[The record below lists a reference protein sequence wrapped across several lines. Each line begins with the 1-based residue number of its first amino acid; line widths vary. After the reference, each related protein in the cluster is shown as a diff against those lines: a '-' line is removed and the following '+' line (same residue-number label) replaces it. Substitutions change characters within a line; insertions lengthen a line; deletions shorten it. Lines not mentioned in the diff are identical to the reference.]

1 VTKHAHLLILRG
13 SCFNWSVISATAI

>member
-1 VTKHAHLLILRG
+1 MTKHAHLLILRG